1 MITAKITMNSNIIK
15 KCIEELNKQ
24 DFRKDYVLGMLESLY
39 ESQGNVTHTPI
50 INPITTSTTIP
61 GFKKPA
67 IENNGDLLN
76 AEAAARIKNIDLSAI
91 QTG

>member
-1 MITAKITMNSNIIK
+1 MNPNIIK

-39 ESQGNVTHTPI
+39 ESQGNITPI
-50 INPITTSTTIP
+50 HQENKLNTPITFPNVGKTEV
-61 GFKKPA
+61 
-67 IENNGDLLN
+67 ENNGDLLN

>member
-1 MITAKITMNSNIIK
+1 MNPNIIK

-50 INPITTSTTIP
+50 INPITP
-61 GFKKPA
+61 PFPYHRLVA
-67 IENNGDLLN
+67 
-76 AEAAARIKNIDLSAI
+76 
-91 QTG
+91 